1 MVISLVLTSLST
13 CSRQQRQHLPPEP
26 RGERAAMRS
35 V

>member
-1 MVISLVLTSLST
+1 MVISLVFISLST
-13 CSRQQRQHLPPEP
+13 WSRQCRQHFSSEP